1 MDRGEEIYQV
11 VLRRRGEM
19 ESDVMITIGDPE
31 ETAKTI
37 LLIGRNINTTLVSTT
52 LYYQCV
58 RNKNILAN
66 K

>member
-1 MDRGEEIYQV
+1 MDRGVEIYQL

-37 LLIGRNINTTLVSTT
+37 LLIDRNINTTLVSTT